1 MKGRK
6 PKTVALKILS
16 GNASKR
22 PLSKAGQPFVVGE
35 IEKPVGLDAYASEE
49 WDRLT
54 DHLAPVLCSA
64 SRGMLICAVNAYSQL
79 MSADKVIQEKGLTY
93 ETCGE
98 SGPIIRMRPEVRIR
112 DTARAAYHKA
122 LTELGASPVAHGRVQ
137 SLPDNNQTEL
147 PGMGI
152 ARFLT

>member
-6 PKTVALKILS
+6 PKDVALKILN
-16 GNASKR
+16 GNASR
-22 PLSKAGQPFVVGE
+22 RRLGNDSRPFVVGE
-35 IEKPVGLDAYASEE
+35 IEKPVGLDTHASEE

-54 DHLAPVLCSA
+54 DHLAPVLCAA
-64 SRGMLICAVNAYSQL
+64 SRGMLVCAVNAYSQL

-112 DTARAAYHKA
+112 DAARAAYHKA
-122 LTELGASPVAHGRVQ
+122 LTELGASPVAHTRVKR
-137 SLPDNNQTEL
+137 LPDDDQTEL
-147 PGMGI
+147 PGI

>member
-6 PKTVALKILS
+6 PKDIALKLLQ

-22 PLSKAGQPFVVGE
+22 PVPQTGDPFVLEDVP
-35 IEKPVGLDAYASEE
+35 KPDNLDPLASAE

-54 DHLAPVLCSA
+54 QDLAPILCAA
-64 SRGMLICAVNAYSQL
+64 SRGMLLCAVNAFSQL
-79 MSADKVIQEKGLTY
+79 VSADKVIQEKGLTY

-98 SGPIIRMRPEVRIR
+98 SGPIIRMRPEVRVR

-122 LTELGASPVAHGRVQ
+122 LTELGASPVSHGRVKR
-137 SLPDNNQTEL
+137 LPDNNQTDL
-147 PGMGI
+147 PGI
-152 ARFLT
+152 AKFFD